1 MSPSPDATGPN
12 ETDPRFPSGKWRG
25 FWTQKV
31 PVRAKPQQEM
41 WLTFRDGVIRG
52 EGQDIVGPF
61 LIRGSYSISDG
72 QCFWTKRYLGKHD
85 VLYRGFNEGKGIW
98 GTWEILGVMVLRG
111 GFHIWPE
118 GWLDPSGS
126 TLAAAVDLPA
136 EEETL
141 LEAI

>member
-1 MSPSPDATGPN
+1 
-12 ETDPRFPSGKWRG
+12 
-25 FWTQKV
+25 
-31 PVRAKPQQEM
+31 
-41 WLTFRDGVIRG
+41 
-52 EGQDIVGPF
+52 
-61 LIRGSYSISDG
+61 
-72 QCFWTKRYLGKHD
+72 
-85 VLYRGFNEGKGIW
+85 
-98 GTWEILGVMVLRG
+98 LRG